1 MIITRTPYRISFFG
15 GGSDYPT
22 WLEDHDGAVL
32 ATTIDKYCYI
42 SNRYLPPF
50 FQHRFRVVWSRIEE
64 CKTVDEIVHPAVKAV
79 LSDWKFDDG
88 LEIHHE
94 GDLPARSGIGSSS
107 AFTVGFLNSM
117 LALTG
122 RQSSPSEL
130 AKEAIRFEHD
140 VMKESVGRQD
150 QITTAFGGFNKITFA
165 GDGEFAVNPV
175 SVTPQRLDE
184 LNQHLLLVYTGI
196 SRTASKTAERYVG
209 NLKVQSANIYRMIE
223 LVDEAQEILTSDAPI
238 VEFGRLLNETWRRK
252 KEISADI
259 SNEKIDEIFESAAGA
274 GAVGGKLLGAGA
286 GGFVLIFV
294 SPEQRATVIERLSN
308 LITVPF
314 RFEDKGSQV
323 VFVDPMEKYPTSP
336 AAAAIKLQSG
346 LSAIFDT
353 RRGSNR

>member
-22 WLEDHDGAVL
+22 WLEEHDGAVL

-50 FQHRFRVVWSRIEE
+50 FEHRFRVVWSRIEE

-79 LSDWKFDDG
+79 LTDWKFDDG

-94 GDLPARSGIGSSS
+94 GDLPARSGMGSSS

-140 VMKESVGRQD
+140 VMNESVGRQD
-150 QITTAFGGFNKITFA
+150 QISTAFGGFNKITFSSN
-165 GDGEFAVNPV
+165 GEFTVNPV
-175 SVTPQRLDE
+175 AVTSQRLEE

-196 SRTASKTAERYVG
+196 SRTASKTAERYLD
-209 NLKVQSANIYRMIE
+209 NLKTKSANIYRMIE
-223 LVDEAQEILTSDAPI
+223 LVDEAQEILTSDEPI
-238 VEFGRLLNETWRRK
+238 VEFGRLLDETWRRK
-252 KEISADI
+252 KEISVDI
-259 SNEKIDEIFESAAGA
+259 SNDKIDDIFESAKRA

-286 GGFVLIFV
+286 GGFMLIFV
-294 SPEQRATVIERLSN
+294 SPEQRASVIERLSN
-308 LITVPF
+308 LIAVPF

-323 VFVDPMEKYPTSP
+323 VFIDPMEKYSASP
-336 AAAAIKLQSG
+336 ATVGIKLRSG
-346 LSAIFDT
+346 LSGIFDA